1 MKKGLLSFFIVL
13 VLAWSCGTV
22 FAQGKGKGAGG
33 PRPSEGLG
41 GQGKRTEKLQ
51 RKHKSQQV
59 DANEPGGQGKEKRV
73 RRKEYRRKQRE
84 MRRKER
90 QKIRVTRGKGHQQQL
105 KSLKTQMVH
114 EEAKHRRRIARL
126 KRIRELA
133 AEEDD
138 TKTVERAAK
147 LLEMELLRHNRKRQR
162 MQEREQKALQLAEK
176 SLSEEAQKVINPAP
190 PRGGVKKDTD
200 KKKAKAKEQ
209 KQGQE

>member
-1 MKKGLLSFFIVL
+1 
-13 VLAWSCGTV
+13 
-22 FAQGKGKGAGG
+22 
-33 PRPSEGLG
+33 
-41 GQGKRTEKLQ
+41 
-51 RKHKSQQV
+51 
-59 DANEPGGQGKEKRV
+59 
-73 RRKEYRRKQRE
+73 

-133 AEEDD
+133 AEEND
-138 TKTVERAAK
+138 TKTVERVAK

-176 SLSEEAQKVINPAP
+176 SLSEEAQRVI
-190 PRGGVKKDTD
+190 KKDTN
-200 KKKAKAKEQ
+200 KKKTKAKEQ

>member
-1 MKKGLLSFFIVL
+1 MKKGLLTLLIVL

-22 FAQGKGKGAGG
+22 FAQSKGKGAGG
-33 PRPSEGLG
+33 
-41 GQGKRTEKLQ
+41 QGKRAEKLQ
-51 RKHKSQQV
+51 RKHKSRQV

-73 RRKEYRRKQRE
+73 RRQEHRRKQRE

-133 AEEDD
+133 AEEND
-138 TKTVERAAK
+138 TKTVERVAK

-176 SLSEEAQKVINPAP
+176 SLSEEAQRVI
-190 PRGGVKKDTD
+190 KKDTD
-200 KKKAKAKEQ
+200 KKKTKAKE
-209 KQGQE
+209 

>member
-1 MKKGLLSFFIVL
+1 ML
-13 VLAWSCGTV
+13 VLAWSFGTV

-33 PRPSEGLG
+33 
-41 GQGKRTEKLQ
+41 QAKRAEKLQ
-51 RKHKSQQV
+51 RKHKSRQV

-73 RRKEYRRKQRE
+73 RRRERRRAQPLREAGRELRE

-105 KSLKTQMVH
+105 KSFKTQMVH

-133 AEEDD
+133 AEEND
-138 TKTVERAAK
+138 TKTVERVAK
-147 LLEMELLRHNRKRQR
+147 LLEMELLRHNHKRQR

-176 SLSEEAQKVINPAP
+176 SLSEEAQKVI
-190 PRGGVKKDTD
+190 KKDTN
-200 KKKAKAKEQ
+200 KKKTKAKEQ

>member
-1 MKKGLLSFFIVL
+1 MKKGLLSLLIVF

-33 PRPSEGLG
+33 
-41 GQGKRTEKLQ
+41 QGKRAEKLQ
-51 RKHKSQQV
+51 RKHKSRQV

-73 RRKEYRRKQRE
+73 RRQEHRRKQWE

-133 AEEDD
+133 AEEND
-138 TKTVERAAK
+138 TKTVERVAK

-176 SLSEEAQKVINPAP
+176 SLSEEAQRVI
-190 PRGGVKKDTD
+190 KKDTD
-200 KKKAKAKEQ
+200 KKKTKAKEQ

>member
-1 MKKGLLSFFIVL
+1 MKKGLLSLLIVL

-22 FAQGKGKGAGG
+22 FAQGKGKGAG
-33 PRPSEGLG
+33 R
-41 GQGKRTEKLQ
+41 QGERTEKLQ
-51 RKHKSQQV
+51 RKHKSRQA

-73 RRKEYRRKQRE
+73 RRQEHRRKQWE

-126 KRIRELA
+126 NRIRELA
-133 AEEDD
+133 AEEND
-138 TKTVERAAK
+138 TKTVERVAK

-176 SLSEEAQKVINPAP
+176 NLSEEAQRVI
-190 PRGGVKKDTD
+190 KKDTD
-200 KKKAKAKEQ
+200 KKKTKAKEQ

>member
-1 MKKGLLSFFIVL
+1 MKKGLLSLLIVL

-22 FAQGKGKGAGG
+22 FAQGKGKGAG
-33 PRPSEGLG
+33 R
-41 GQGKRTEKLQ
+41 QGKRTEKLQ
-51 RKHKSQQV
+51 RKHKSRQA
-59 DANEPGGQGKEKRV
+59 DANEPPGGQGKEERV
-73 RRKEYRRKQRE
+73 RRRERRRAPPLREAGREQRE

-133 AEEDD
+133 AEEND

-176 SLSEEAQKVINPAP
+176 SLSEEAQKVI
-190 PRGGVKKDTD
+190 KKDTD
-200 KKKAKAKEQ
+200 KKKTKAKEQ

>member
-22 FAQGKGKGAGG
+22 FAQGKGKGAG
-33 PRPSEGLG
+33 R
-41 GQGKRTEKLQ
+41 QGKRTEKLQ
-51 RKHKSQQV
+51 RKHKSRQA

-73 RRKEYRRKQRE
+73 RRQEHRRKQWE

-133 AEEDD
+133 AEEND
-138 TKTVERAAK
+138 TKTVERVAK

-176 SLSEEAQKVINPAP
+176 SLSEEAQRVI
-190 PRGGVKKDTD
+190 KKDTN
-200 KKKAKAKEQ
+200 KKKAKAKE
-209 KQGQE
+209 

>member
-1 MKKGLLSFFIVL
+1 MKKGLLSLLIVL
-13 VLAWSCGTV
+13 VLAWSFGTV

-33 PRPSEGLG
+33 
-41 GQGKRTEKLQ
+41 QAKRAEKLQ
-51 RKHKSQQV
+51 RKHKSRQV

-73 RRKEYRRKQRE
+73 RRQEHRRKQWE

-133 AEEDD
+133 AEEND
-138 TKTVERAAK
+138 TKTVERVAK

-176 SLSEEAQKVINPAP
+176 SLSEEAQKVI
-190 PRGGVKKDTD
+190 KKDTN
-200 KKKAKAKEQ
+200 KKKNKAKEQ

>member
-1 MKKGLLSFFIVL
+1 LLSLLIVL

-22 FAQGKGKGAGG
+22 FAQGKGKGAG
-33 PRPSEGLG
+33 R
-41 GQGKRTEKLQ
+41 QGKRTEKLQ
-51 RKHKSQQV
+51 RKHKSRQA

-73 RRKEYRRKQRE
+73 RRQEHRRKQRE
-84 MRRKER
+84 IRRKER

-133 AEEDD
+133 AEEND
-138 TKTVERAAK
+138 TKTVERVAK

-162 MQEREQKALQLAEK
+162 MQEREQKALQLAPPLREAGLAEK

-200 KKKAKAKEQ
+200 KKKTKAKEQ

>member
-1 MKKGLLSFFIVL
+1 MKKGLLSLLIVL

-22 FAQGKGKGAGG
+22 FAQGKGKGAG
-33 PRPSEGLG
+33 R
-41 GQGKRTEKLQ
+41 QGKRAEKLQ
-51 RKHKSQQV
+51 RKHKSRQA

-73 RRKEYRRKQRE
+73 RRQEHRRKQWE
-84 MRRKER
+84 TRRKER

-133 AEEDD
+133 AEEND
-138 TKTVERAAK
+138 TKTVERVVK
-147 LLEMELLRHNRKRQR
+147 LLEMELLRHNHKRKR

-176 SLSEEAQKVINPAP
+176 SLSEEAQKVI
-190 PRGGVKKDTD
+190 KKDTN
-200 KKKAKAKEQ
+200 KKKTKAKEQ

>member
-1 MKKGLLSFFIVL
+1 MKKGLLSLLIVL

-22 FAQGKGKGAGG
+22 FAQGKGKGAG
-33 PRPSEGLG
+33 R
-41 GQGKRTEKLQ
+41 QGKRTEKLQ
-51 RKHKSQQV
+51 RKHKSRQA

-73 RRKEYRRKQRE
+73 RRQEHRRKQWE
-84 MRRKER
+84 TRRKER
-90 QKIRVTRGKGHQQQL
+90 QKIRVTRGKGKGHQQQL

-133 AEEDD
+133 AEEND
-138 TKTVERAAK
+138 TKTVERVAK

-176 SLSEEAQKVINPAP
+176 SLSEETQRVINPAP
-190 PRGGVKKDTD
+190 PRGGVKKDTN
-200 KKKAKAKEQ
+200 KKKAKAKE
-209 KQGQE
+209 

>member
-1 MKKGLLSFFIVL
+1 MKKGLLSLLIVL

-33 PRPSEGLG
+33 
-41 GQGKRTEKLQ
+41 QGKRAEKLQ
-51 RKHKSQQV
+51 RKHKSRQV

-73 RRKEYRRKQRE
+73 RRRELRE

-90 QKIRVTRGKGHQQQL
+90 QKIREIKGKGKEHQQQL
-105 KSLKTQMVH
+105 KAFEAQMLH

-133 AEEDD
+133 VEEND
-138 TKTVERAAK
+138 TKTVKRVAK
-147 LLEMELLRHNRKRQR
+147 LLEMELLRHNRKRQH
-162 MQEREQKALQLAEK
+162 MQEREQKALKLAEK
-176 SLSEEAQKVINPAP
+176 SLSEEAQKVI
-190 PRGGVKKDTD
+190 KKDTN
-200 KKKAKAKEQ
+200 KKKTKAKEQ